1 MQASNLTAHEP
12 ELQEGEAVL
21 ERRGATESQSIPSG
35 AFPGAWVLTCMKK
48 LLEAGRTARKEQLK
62 QFQKFLGGWE
72 SVRFSFIGV
81 EKPGEQENV
90 VKPDYS

>member
-1 MQASNLTAHEP
+1 
-12 ELQEGEAVL
+12 
-21 ERRGATESQSIPSG
+21 
-35 AFPGAWVLTCMKK
+35 MKK

-72 SVRFSFIGV
+72 SVRFSFIRV